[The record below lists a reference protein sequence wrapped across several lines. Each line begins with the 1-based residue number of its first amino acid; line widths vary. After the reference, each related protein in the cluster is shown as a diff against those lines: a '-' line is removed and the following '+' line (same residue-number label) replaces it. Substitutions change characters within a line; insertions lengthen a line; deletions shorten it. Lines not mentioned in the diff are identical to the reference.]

1 MARTIEQLVR
11 ISGGGMTINIKDK
24 TVEQLVRV
32 AAAGS
37 GRVFLF

>member
-1 MARTIEQLVR
+1 MARTIKQLVR